1 MTAMFPAPMDSHTML
16 RFLIG
21 LVVLLLT
28 ARLLGSLARRL
39 GLPAVVGEL
48 MAGVL
53 LGPSLLAALLPG
65 VAHALVPGD
74 AATMHVI
81 DGVAQLG
88 VLLLVGVTGSH
99 LQADT
104 MRRHRRTALSVSLW
118 GLAVPMSLGV
128 GLGFLLPL
136 PAGNEGAADRWI
148 YALFLGIAMGVTALP
163 VIAKTLADMD
173 LLHRR
178 IGQVILT
185 AGTVDDTVCWLLL
198 SILAA
203 AATGAVTLGGMA
215 FAVLAPIGFAAA
227 AATLGRVLVR
237 LIMRRAA
244 AAEGAGASVSA
255 AVLVVLS
262 GATIA
267 HALRLEPIF
276 GAFVAGLLVGAPG
289 AADHTKL
296 AALRTMVM
304 AVLAPIFLATAGL
317 RMDLTALAEP
327 KVALAGAVVLVVAI
341 GGKFAGA
348 YVGARLSGLR
358 GREGLA
364 LGAGMN
370 ARGVVE
376 VVVASTGLRLGVLD
390 VAAYTTIVLL
400 AIVTSLMAAPLL
412 RLAMRGIPE
421 TGTEHAARIGDDV
434 RPRSPAPVA

>member
-1 MTAMFPAPMDSHTML
+1 MTGFPAPMDPHTML
-16 RFLIG
+16 RFLLG
-21 LVVLLLT
+21 LVVLLLA
-28 ARLLGSLARRL
+28 ARLLGGLARRL

-53 LGPSLLAALLPG
+53 LGPSLLAGLLPG
-65 VAHALVPGD
+65 VAHALLPGD

-99 LQADT
+99 IQAGT
-104 MRRHRRTALSVSLW
+104 IRRYRRTALSVSLW
-118 GLAVPMSLGV
+118 GLVIPMSLGV
-128 GLGFLLPL
+128 GLGLLLPT
-136 PAGNEGAADRWI
+136 PAGTDRWI
-148 YALFLGIAMGVTALP
+148 YALFLGVAMGVTSLP

-203 AATGAVTLGGMA
+203 AATGAVTVGGMA
-215 FAVLAPIGFAAA
+215 FAVLAPIVFAAA
-227 AATLGRVLVR
+227 AATLGRVVVR
-237 LIMRRAA
+237 FVMRRAA
-244 AAEGAGASVSA
+244 AAEGAGASVAA
-255 AVLVVLS
+255 AVLVVLT

-276 GAFVAGLLVGAPG
+276 GGFVAGLLVGAPG
-289 AADHTKL
+289 AADQAKL
-296 AALRTMVM
+296 APLRTVVM

-317 RMDLTALAEP
+317 RVDLTALAEP
-327 KVALAGAVVLVVAI
+327 RVALAGAAVLAVAVVS
-341 GGKFAGA
+341 KFAGA
-348 YVGARLSGLR
+348 YLGARLSGLD

-370 ARGVVE
+370 TRGVVE
-376 VVVASTGLRLGVLD
+376 VVVASAGLRLGVLD
-390 VAAYTTIVLL
+390 VPAYTTIVLL
-400 AIVTSLMAAPLL
+400 AIVTSVMAAPLL
-412 RLAMRGIPE
+412 RLSMRGIPE
-421 TGTEHAARIGDDV
+421 TGTEQDLRIGDAV
-434 RPRSPAPVA
+434 RPRSPSPVG

>member
-1 MTAMFPAPMDSHTML
+1 MTAMFPAPMDSPTML

-21 LVVLLLT
+21 LVVLLLA
-28 ARLLGSLARRL
+28 ARLLGALARRL
-39 GLPAVVGEL
+39 GMPAVVGEL

-53 LGPSLLAALLPG
+53 LGPSLLAELAPG
-65 VAHALVPGD
+65 VAHALIPDD

-99 LQADT
+99 LQTDT

-118 GLAVPMSLGV
+118 GLAVPMVLGV
-128 GLGFLLPL
+128 GLGLLLPT
-136 PAGNEGAADRWI
+136 PGDDGAADRWI
-148 YALFLGIAMGVTALP
+148 YALFLGVAMGVTALP

-215 FAVLAPIGFAAA
+215 FAVLAPIVFGAA

-244 AAEGAGASVSA
+244 AAEGAGASVAA
-255 AVLVVLS
+255 AVLVVLA

-327 KVALAGAVVLVVAI
+327 GVALTGAVVLVVAI

-348 YVGARLSGLR
+348 YVGARLSGLG

-390 VAAYTTIVLL
+390 VPAYTTIVLL

-421 TGTEHAARIGDDV
+421 TGAEHAARIGDDA
-434 RPRSPAPVA
+434 RPRSPASVA